1 MKNSG
6 TIFNIQHFSL
16 HDGAGIRTVVFLK
29 GCPLDCIW
37 CHNPESKKS
46 KPEILFSYDKC
57 VGCLK
62 CAQVCNGGCLAK
74 ADGILNINRK
84 NCIFCGKCEEVCSFD
99 AISLVGKS
107 YTADEVLDELKKDDI
122 FFGNDGGVTFS
133 GGEPFAQPDFLLTL
147 LKKCKEKGYNI
158 CVETSGYANEEAF
171 KECAKYIDTFLFDI
185 KETDNE
191 KHKEFTG
198 KDNGLILKNLEYLE
212 KINANVVLRCHLIP
226 NCNDSLEHFE
236 NIGILAQKLS
246 CVKSVEL
253 LPYHPLGLNKLKQ
266 LGAEAKYNEQ
276 EFLKSET
283 AERFADAVRLNTI
296 KSVIVNV

>member
-37 CHNPESKKS
+37 CHNPESKIS
-46 KPEILFSYDKC
+46 KPEILFSFDKC

-62 CAQVCNGGCLAK
+62 CAQVCNSGCLAK

-147 LKKCKEKGYNI
+147 LKKCKEKGYTLMPLQVYFKDGRAKMEI
-158 CVETSGYANEEAF
+158 GLCKGKKLYDKRDDIAKKDMRRETERDF
-171 KECAKYIDTFLFDI
+171 KV
-185 KETDNE
+185 
-191 KHKEFTG
+191 
-198 KDNGLILKNLEYLE
+198 KNLY
-212 KINANVVLRCHLIP
+212 
-226 NCNDSLEHFE
+226 
-236 NIGILAQKLS
+236 
-246 CVKSVEL
+246 
-253 LPYHPLGLNKLKQ
+253 
-266 LGAEAKYNEQ
+266 
-276 EFLKSET
+276 
-283 AERFADAVRLNTI
+283 
-296 KSVIVNV
+296 